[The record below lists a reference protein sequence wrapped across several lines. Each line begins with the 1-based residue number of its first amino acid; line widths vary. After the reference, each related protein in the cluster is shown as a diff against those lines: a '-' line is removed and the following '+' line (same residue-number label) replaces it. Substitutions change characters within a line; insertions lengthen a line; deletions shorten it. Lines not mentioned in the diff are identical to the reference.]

1 MPRDIYSFPYLF
13 RVVEAMPKPSTYIL
27 DQFFSEGETFEKDEI
42 EIQTKKGH
50 KPIAPYVNELL
61 PGKVILRTGF
71 TAKQYKPALV
81 KPMRIIT
88 RIDTT
93 VRQAGE
99 SLYNPDSPEVRAEKL
114 LAQDLVELNDSITQR
129 KVEMGSNL
137 IFTGKVTQVG
147 EGVNQE
153 LDYDFE
159 NKYVLSGSD
168 LFSSDTADVI
178 GILGE
183 IKRDVMQKSGKT
195 PRKVFT
201 TFDVGERIVRHPSVI
216 ALAKINNNSVITA
229 GNLNQD
235 MLPDGVTYH
244 GYLQQVDLH
253 IYSLIASYTNDDGKE
268 TDIVPAGTLAML
280 PDGKPFE
287 FAYGA
292 NLIMGDN
299 GKFMYVKAKIT
310 PQSWT
315 SKEPPARY
323 LQMLSRPFPIP
334 ADVNGWA
341 VAKVL

>member
-13 RVVEAMPKPSTYIL
+13 RVVEALPAPSTYIL
-27 DQFFSEGETFEKDEI
+27 DQFFSEGETFEKEEI

-61 PGKVILRTGF
+61 PGKVVLRTGF
-71 TAKQYKPALV
+71 TAQQYKPALV

-88 RIDTT
+88 SIDLK

-99 SLYNPDSPEVRAEKL
+99 SLYNPDSPDVRAQKL
-114 LAQDLVELNDSITQR
+114 LAKDVVELADTITQR
-129 KVEMGSNL
+129 RGEMASSL
-137 IFTGKVTQVG
+137 MFTGKVVQLG
-147 EGVNQE
+147 EGVSQE

-159 NKYVLSGSD
+159 NIYTLSGTD
-168 LFSSDTADVI
+168 LFSNPDADVQ
-178 GILGE
+178 GILAG
-183 IKRDVMQKSGKT
+183 IKQDVMTKSGRT
-195 PRKVFT
+195 PRKIFT
-201 TFDVGERIVRHPSVI
+201 TFAVGETIMRHPKVI
-216 ALAKINNNSVITA
+216 EIAKINNNTVINV
-229 GNLNQD
+229 GNLNQEL
-235 MLPDGVTYH
+235 LPDGVTYH
-244 GYLQQVDLH
+244 GYLQQIDLH
-253 IYSLIASYTNDDGKE
+253 VYSLTASYTNENGVE
-268 TDIVPAGTLAML
+268 TSFVPSGTLAML

-299 GKFMYVKAKIT
+299 GAFQYVKAKVT

-315 SKEPPARY
+315 TKEPAARY

-341 VAKVL
+341 VAKVI

>member
-1 MPRDIYSFPYLF
+1 MARDIYSFPYLF
-13 RVVEAMPKPSTYIL
+13 RVVEAFPKPSTYIL
-27 DQFFSEGETFEKDEI
+27 DQFFTEGEIFEKEEI

-88 RIDTT
+88 TNDVK

-99 SLYNPDSPEVRAEKL
+99 SLYNPESPDVRAQKL
-114 LAQDLVELNDSITQR
+114 LTKDLVELNDSIVQR
-129 KVEMGSNL
+129 MVEMGSSL
-137 IFTGKVTQVG
+137 MFTGKVVQIG
-147 EGVNQE
+147 EGVSQE

-159 NKYVLSGSD
+159 NTYTLSGTD
-168 LFSSDTADVI
+168 LFSNDAADILDTLAN
-178 GILGE
+178 
-183 IKRDVMQKSGKT
+183 IKRDVMQKSGRT
-195 PRKVFT
+195 PRKILT
-201 TFDVGERIVRHPSVI
+201 TYEVGKRIMSHPKVLE
-216 ALAKINNNSVITA
+216 LAKINNSAVIMA
-229 GNLNQD
+229 GNLNQEL
-235 MLPDGVTYH
+235 LPDGVTYH

-253 IYSLIASYTNDDGKE
+253 IYSLIASYTNDNGIE
-268 TDIVPAGTLAML
+268 TDVVPAGTLAML

-299 GKFMYVKAKIT
+299 GAFQYVKARIT

-315 SKEPPARY
+315 TKEPAARY

>member
-13 RVVEAMPKPSTYIL
+13 RVVEALPKPSTYIL
-27 DQFFSEGETFEKDEI
+27 DQFFSEGETFEKEEI

-88 RIDTT
+88 AIDTT

-99 SLYNPDSPEVRAEKL
+99 SLYNPDPPEVRAEKL
-114 LAQDLVELNDSITQR
+114 LAKDLVELDDSITQR
-129 KVEMGSNL
+129 KVEMGSSL

-147 EGVNQE
+147 EGVSQE

-183 IKRDVMQKSGKT
+183 IKQDVMQRSGRT
-195 PRKVFT
+195 PRKILT
-201 TFDVGERIVRHPSVI
+201 TFEVGERIMRHPSVI
-216 ALAKINNNSVITA
+216 AIAKINNNSVISA
-229 GNLNQD
+229 GNLNMD

-244 GYLQQVDLH
+244 GYLEQVQLH
-253 IYSLIASYTNDDGKE
+253 VYSLIASYTNDDGKE

-280 PDGKPFE
+280 PDGQPFE

-315 SKEPPARY
+315 SKEPAARY